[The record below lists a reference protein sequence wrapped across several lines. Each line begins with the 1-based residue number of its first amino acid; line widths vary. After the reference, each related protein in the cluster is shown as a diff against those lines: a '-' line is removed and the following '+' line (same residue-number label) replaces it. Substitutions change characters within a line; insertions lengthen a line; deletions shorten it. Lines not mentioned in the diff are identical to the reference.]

1 MKRFFESVIEPI
13 FEKENIRTIV
23 EIGADRGLNTAKLIQ
38 YANRFGGKVYSID
51 PLPGFDSEEWEREN
65 PDTFT
70 MCRDLSLNVIKAIK
84 DAQCFLI
91 DGDHNWYTVYNELC
105 QIYEAYGEDNFP
117 LVMFHDILWPYDR
130 RDLYYSPETIPAI
143 YRHDYEKK
151 AMAPSSKNLVNE
163 GINGYLFNAK
173 EYGGEKNGV
182 LTAIEDFVKEHPTPN
197 LDIYTIDVL
206 HGLGMIASKE
216 KYPEAVE
223 HFYSASALKGAMQI
237 CESERLDKSVKI
249 NALTKKVQKLL
260 DAEKKPAAGPQVGKV
275 YPNFGE
281 GYSEETALF
290 TGEYNPNSD
299 SYYAAFTFEK
309 APEFIRFDPVD
320 RYSCILENISLYDGN
335 EVIEP
340 YSANGTALTG
350 GMYLQTVTRKLY
362 TKIFT
367 GARGLK

>member
-1 MKRFFESVIEPI
+1 MPI
-13 FEKENIRTIV
+13 
-23 EIGADRGLNTAKLIQ
+23 GGLNTAKLIQ

-70 MCRDLSLNVIKAIK
+70 MCRDLSLNVIKTIK

-249 NALTKKVQKLL
+249 NALTKKYRSFWTPKKSLRQVLKWVRCIRISVRDTARKPHYLRENTILTATAIMPHSLL
-260 DAEKKPAAGPQVGKV
+260 KKRPNLFVLILWTDIAAYWK
-275 YPNFGE
+275 
-281 GYSEETALF
+281 
-290 TGEYNPNSD
+290 
-299 SYYAAFTFEK
+299 
-309 APEFIRFDPVD
+309 
-320 RYSCILENISLYDGN
+320 ILAY
-335 EVIEP
+335 
-340 YSANGTALTG
+340 
-350 GMYLQTVTRKLY
+350 MTVMK
-362 TKIFT
+362 
-367 GARGLK
+367 